1 MSLGRLL
8 RLRRASARTS
18 ELLTGTAGGAPS
30 SLDGEIVY
38 SKNNVCVHPPEG
50 LHGLGE
56 HHPGYLCLYAEKD
69 ELLGATLILAW
80 VPNARIQRQDE
91 EALRYVTPEGSP
103 VHRGPRARARRAQ
116 SSGAP
121 PPAPRDD
128 DILAVAR
135 SLQDSLAVEGP
146 SLDLSAG
153 LEAGPAVL
161 RLGRQACRRRG
172 GRGGPCLLLGSAG
185 RGPTGPLSPRGAHGG
200 LRCASAKPLRRGQA
214 GRQGLA
220 ALGPAPCLFRL
231 RGAGP
236 GEAAA
241 FLPPPP
247 PPAPSSLCHSDPRA
261 APSRALTVGSPGSL
275 PTMSGSGPW
284 GTPADSRPCAQASW
298 TCRDG
303 GCPAMP
309 QALLAVET
317 LGQWEPRWTLV
328 PWSRQPPLCFIYWR
342 GPRWAS
348 SANACGEES
357 RWPRQ
362 APPAPACQ
370 RPLLPP
376 APLPSGQPAH
386 APGRQGSGQ
395 GLPGPGEEGPGRAQG
410 VSTQEGSPA
419 PPRCPLGA
427 SPWAAVC
434 ADADPRTP
442 RWDEPQRACALEQI
456 CGVFRVDLGQMRS
469 LRLFFSDEACTSGQ
483 LVVASRESQYKV
495 LHFHHGGLGK
505 LSDVFQQWKYC
516 TETHLQ
522 DQAPE
527 QRLRMQFS
535 IRRPKLPS
543 AETHP
548 EESMYRRLDVAA
560 WLGHLNAQGQVQEEH
575 RLRKAIF
582 FGGIEVSIRGEV
594 WPFLLGYY
602 SPESTS
608 EEREALRRQK
618 QREYAEI
625 QQKRLS
631 MSPEEHSAFWR
642 NVQVTVDKDV
652 VRTDRTNQFFRGDG
666 NPNVEI
672 MRRILLNYAVFS
684 PAIGYS
690 QGMSDLVAPL
700 LAEVLDEADT
710 FWCFVGLMQNTI
722 FVSSPR
728 DEDMETQLLYL
739 RELLRLALPRFH
751 RHLEALGEDG
761 LQLLFCHRWLLLC
774 FKREFPEPEALR
786 IWEACWAHYQTDYFH
801 LFICVAIV
809 AIYGD
814 DVIEQQLPTDQML
827 LHFGNLAMHMNG
839 ELVLRKARSLLY
851 QFRLLARIPCSLC
864 ELCRLCGPG
873 MWDSGY
879 IPAVECTGHHPAPES
894 CPYGGTVEAPS
905 PKPPQDARKDS
916 KLPREGFG
924 FRR

>member
-8 RLRRASARTS
+8 RLRRAPSKAS
-18 ELLTGTAGGAPS
+18 DLLTLSAGGSGS
-30 SLDGEIVY
+30 SSALDAGIIY

-50 LHGLGE
+50 LQGLGE

-80 VPNARIQRQDE
+80 VPNSRIQRQDE
-91 EALRYVTPEGSP
+91 EALRYITPESSP
-103 VHRGPRARARRAQ
+103 VRKAPRPRARRAQ
-116 SSGAP
+116 SSGAALQRS
-121 PPAPRDD
+121 PAEPSPGLVAGDE
-128 DILAVAR
+128 DILVVAQ
-135 SLQDSLAVEGP
+135 SLQDTLGVGP
-146 SLDLSAG
+146 AADAPERRGLDPRDVAEDEASLDLSAG
-153 LEAGPAVL
+153 GLSRASSFDSDSDAFSSPL
-161 RLGRQACRRRG
+161 C
-172 GRGGPCLLLGSAG
+172 
-185 RGPTGPLSPRGAHGG
+185 LSPVGG
-200 LRCASAKPLRRGQA
+200 SVFPD
-214 GRQGLA
+214 
-220 ALGPAPCLFRL
+220 
-231 RGAGP
+231 
-236 GEAAA
+236 
-241 FLPPPP
+241 
-247 PPAPSSLCHSDPRA
+247 SD
-261 APSRALTVGSPGSL
+261 
-275 PTMSGSGPW
+275 SG
-284 GTPADSRPCAQASW
+284 
-298 TCRDG
+298 
-303 GCPAMP
+303 
-309 QALLAVET
+309 
-317 LGQWEPRWTLV
+317 
-328 PWSRQPPLCFIYWR
+328 
-342 GPRWAS
+342 
-348 SANACGEES
+348 
-357 RWPRQ
+357 
-362 APPAPACQ
+362 
-370 RPLLPP
+370 
-376 APLPSGQPAH
+376 
-386 APGRQGSGQ
+386 
-395 GLPGPGEEGPGRAQG
+395 
-410 VSTQEGSPA
+410 
-419 PPRCPLGA
+419 
-427 SPWAAVC
+427 
-434 ADADPRTP
+434 ADADLRAP

-516 TETHLQ
+516 AETHLQ
-522 DQAPE
+522 DQVSE
-527 QRLRMQFS
+527 KKLRMQFS

-543 AETHP
+543 CETHP

-560 WLGHLNAQGQVQEEH
+560 WLGHLNALGQVEEEF

-608 EEREALRRQK
+608 EEREALRLQK
-618 QREYAEI
+618 QREYADI
-625 QQKRLS
+625 QRKRLS
-631 MSPEEHSAFWR
+631 MSPEEHSTFWR
-642 NVQVTVDKDV
+642 TVQVTVDKDV
-652 VRTDRTNQFFRGDG
+652 VRTDRSNQFFRGDG
-666 NPNVEI
+666 NPNVES
-672 MRRILLNYAVFS
+672 MRRILLNYAVFN

-722 FVSSPR
+722 FISSPR
-728 DEDMETQLLYL
+728 DDDMEKQLLYL
-739 RELLRLALPRFH
+739 RELLRLTHLRFYQ
-751 RHLEALGEDG
+751 HLEALGEDA
-761 LQLLFCHRWLLLC
+761 LQMLFCHRWLLLC
-774 FKREFPEPEALR
+774 FKREFPEAEALR

-851 QFRLLARIPCSLC
+851 QFRLLTRIPCSLR

-879 IPAVECTGHHPAPES
+879 IPAVECTGHHSGPES

-905 PKPPQDARKDS
+905 PKSPHEARKDS
-916 KLPREGFG
+916 KTPGE
-924 FRR
+924 

>member
-8 RLRRASARTS
+8 RLRRASSKTS
-18 ELLTGTAGGAPS
+18 EFLTGTAGGGSPL

-103 VHRGPRARARRAQ
+103 VHRGPRPRARRAQ
-116 SSGAP
+116 SSGLP

-128 DILAVAR
+128 DILAVAQ
-135 SLQDSLAVEGP
+135 SLQETLAIAPAEAAEDEA

-153 LEAGPAVL
+153 LSRTSSFDSDSAFSSP
-161 RLGRQACRRRG
+161 
-172 GRGGPCLLLGSAG
+172 PCL
-185 RGPTGPLSPRGAHGG
+185 SPV
-200 LRCASAKPLRRGQA
+200 S
-214 GRQGLA
+214 A
-220 ALGPAPCLFRL
+220 ALADGPVFPE
-231 RGAGP
+231 G
-236 GEAAA
+236 
-241 FLPPPP
+241 
-247 PPAPSSLCHSDPRA
+247 D
-261 APSRALTVGSPGSL
+261 
-275 PTMSGSGPW
+275 SG
-284 GTPADSRPCAQASW
+284 
-298 TCRDG
+298 
-303 GCPAMP
+303 
-309 QALLAVET
+309 
-317 LGQWEPRWTLV
+317 
-328 PWSRQPPLCFIYWR
+328 
-342 GPRWAS
+342 
-348 SANACGEES
+348 
-357 RWPRQ
+357 
-362 APPAPACQ
+362 
-370 RPLLPP
+370 
-376 APLPSGQPAH
+376 
-386 APGRQGSGQ
+386 
-395 GLPGPGEEGPGRAQG
+395 
-410 VSTQEGSPA
+410 
-419 PPRCPLGA
+419 
-427 SPWAAVC
+427 
-434 ADADPRTP
+434 ADADPRTQ

-522 DQAPE
+522 DQVSE

-548 EESMYRRLDVAA
+548 EESLYRRLDVAA
-560 WLGHLNAQGQVQEEH
+560 WLGHLNALGQVQEEH

-618 QREYAEI
+618 QREYEEI

-751 RHLEALGEDG
+751 QHLESLGEDG

-814 DVIEQQLPTDQML
+814 DVVEQQLPTDQML

-894 CPYGGTVEAPS
+894 CPYGGTVDTPS
-905 PKPPQDARKDS
+905 PRPPRDARKDS